1 MKKRHFLFGKIARLT
16 GLQIGREFE
25 GIQCDSR
32 QGFDAEPDLCAHLAN
47 LAVSA
52 FAEGKME
59 SVART
64 ELAVVQALDV
74 FDAHGFCLVAVFES
88 HRFLQLTEGRFV
100 EDAADLDGVEFGMAV
115 ARVSQAVDEG
125 AIGREDQETVGIA
138 IEASGGEKT
147 FRELPQAGKDAF
159 SVGFV
164 GGAEQTARLIEDDG
178 TGTLRFVGRE
188 DLFTIH
194 ADDSLVRIL
203 EAIARFA
210 DDGAI
215 DGDGAA
221 GDDSGAMAA
230 GSETESCENALESG
244 RFADGIGLFDERRN
258 AHDFGR

>member
-16 GLQIGREFE
+16 GLQIGRKFE

-32 QGFDAEPDLCAHLAN
+32 QGFDAETDLCAHLAN

-59 SVART
+59 SMART

-74 FDAHGFCLVAVFES
+74 FDAHGLCLVAVFEL
-88 HRFLQLTEGRFV
+88 HRFLQLAEGRFV

-115 ARVSQAVDEG
+115 SRVSQAVDEG
-125 AIGREDQETVGIA
+125 AIGREDQEPVGIA
-138 IEASGGEKT
+138 IEASGREKA